1 MPALPRPAERPPSAA
16 GPAPIVIVGTGPV
29 GMRVAEELLKRD
41 PGCPIVLYGDEPWEP
56 YQRIRLPALLMGE
69 VGWGGIGNPL
79 ALPRD
84 HRVVQ
89 HHHCPVITIDRDRRC
104 VRDAAGREQP
114 YRALV
119 LATGSRPHVPRIAG
133 IERAG
138 VYTFRD
144 MSDVQRL
151 MARSVRTR
159 TTVVLGGG
167 LLGLE
172 AARALRRRH
181 TGVVL
186 VQHAARLMNRQLD
199 PQAASLLQRHVEAL
213 GVRIVLQDSIREVLG
228 VRSVEGV
235 RLLSGAEIACDTLVL
250 ATGIR
255 PNIELAFAAGLAV
268 GRGIRVD
275 DGMRTQDPAIYAV
288 GECAE
293 HRGQVIGLVAP
304 GLEQAAVAAHHVL
317 GGDARFEARM
327 SPAQLKVVGLP
338 VFSMGEVGD
347 DENPSVHRAV
357 IHARPDAGLHRRLVL
372 ARNRIVGAVAVG
384 DWSELPRLREAI
396 TRRRRLGPT
405 QLRRFRRQGVLWGEG
420 EADAIAAWPASATV
434 CNCAGVTRGVL
445 SAAIARGSR
454 SVEQLSDA
462 TSAGKVCG
470 SCRPLL
476 AQLLGTQVSAKPQ
489 PGMRAMT
496 PVAALTLLLLV
507 LFIWPGALPHS
518 ETVHGG
524 WKPEVLWT
532 DGVWKQASGYTLL
545 ALALAAIPL
554 SLRKRWARFRVG
566 DYGGWRFAHVGLG
579 ALALVVVALHTG
591 LHVGSHLNLWLLLCF
606 LALTKLGSLA
616 AAAVALERVPSRWSR
631 RARSASTLLH
641 IVFAWPLP
649 PLLAFHILSVYY
661 F

>member
-1 MPALPRPAERPPSAA
+1 MPALPRPAEPAPTAA

-29 GMRVAEELLKRD
+29 GMRVAAELLRRD
-41 PGCPIVLYGDEPWEP
+41 PYCPIVLYGDEPWEP
-56 YQRIRLPALLMGE
+56 YQRVRLSALLMGE
-69 VGWGGIGNPL
+69 IGWSGVANPL
-79 ALPRD
+79 ALPGD

-89 HHHCPVITIDRDRRC
+89 RHHCPVLAIDRERRR
-104 VRDAAGREQP
+104 VRDAAGREQA

-167 LLGLE
+167 LLGIE
-172 AARALRRRH
+172 AARALRRRR
-181 TGVVL
+181 TDVVV
-186 VQHAARLMNRQLD
+186 VQHAGRLMNRHLD
-199 PQAASLLQRHVEAL
+199 PPAAALLKRHVEGLGIRVVLAD
-213 GVRIVLQDSIREVLG
+213 GVRDVLG
-228 VRSVEGV
+228 GRAVEGV
-235 RLLSGAEIACDTLVL
+235 RLLSGSELACDTLVL

-255 PNIELAFAAGLAV
+255 PNIELALAAGLSV

-275 DGMRTQDPAIYAV
+275 DAMRTIDPAIYAV

-304 GLEQAAVAAHHVL
+304 GLEQAAVAAHRIL
-317 GGDARFEARM
+317 GADARFEARM

-347 DENPSVHRAV
+347 DENPSAHRAV
-357 IHARPDAGLHRRLVL
+357 VHARPGAGVHRRLVL

-384 DWSELPRLREAI
+384 DWSELPRLQEAI
-396 TRRRRLGPT
+396 THRRRLGPM
-405 QLRRFRRQGVLWGEG
+405 QLWRFRREGVLWGDG
-420 EADAIAAWPASATV
+420 NADAVADWPANATV
-434 CNCAGVTRGVL
+434 CNCAGVTRAAL
-445 SAAIARGSR
+445 TSAIARGCR
-454 SVEQLSDA
+454 TVEQLGAS
-462 TSAGKVCG
+462 TSAGTVCG

-476 AQLLGTQVSAKPQ
+476 ARLLGAQAPATPRA
-489 PGMRAMT
+489 GTRAMAA
-496 PVAALTLLLLV
+496 VAASTLLLLA
-507 LFIWPGALPHS
+507 LFIWPGPLPHDA
-518 ETVHGG
+518 TVQGG

-532 DGVWKQASGYTLL
+532 DAVWKQASGYTLL
-545 ALALAAIPL
+545 AIAAGAIPL
-554 SLRKRWARFRVG
+554 SLRKRWARLRVG
-566 DYGGWRFAHVGLG
+566 DYGGWRLAHAGLG
-579 ALALVVVALHTG
+579 VAALVVVALHTG
-591 LHVGSHLNLWLLLCF
+591 LHAGSHLNFWLLLCF

-616 AAAVALERVPSRWSR
+616 AAAVALEGVPSRWSR
-631 RARSASTLLH
+631 RARSVSTLLH
-641 IVFAWPLP
+641 IVCTWPLP
-649 PLLAFHILSVYY
+649 PLLAFHVLSVYY